1 MPKGRHAKARAAPSA
16 AAKEAGNE
24 AAREI
29 AAAEADENEDALH
42 VLVQRGIT
50 PRQRHLVRD
59 LGHLL
64 PRARF
69 GGKMPRSMHLEALQ
83 DACFVS
89 EGGMRALFL
98 PATFEDEM
106 RLWLVRLPH
115 GPSVQF
121 QVLNV
126 HTTAECNFEH
136 SLRRVRHPCLV
147 SFDASFDQAPHLRL
161 IRELL
166 RSAFSS
172 PPPGG
177 APSAAPGQEESH
189 LADCGFQTV
198 VSFHYLDERVWMRA
212 YDAVLGEDGTGCEE
226 LRERGPRLVLTPQRI
241 LSSVL
246 DGAPL
251 WEIAGQRR

>member
-1 MPKGRHAKARAAPSA
+1 MAKGRHARARCAPSA
-16 AAKEAGNE
+16 EAKEAAKEA
-24 AAREI
+24 AKEI
-29 AAAEADENEDALH
+29 AAAEAEDNDGALH

-59 LGHLL
+59 LGLLL

-69 GGKMPRSMHLEALQ
+69 GGKMPRSTSLEALQ
-83 DACFVS
+83 DACFAS
-89 EGGMRALFL
+89 EGGMRALFI

-126 HTTAECNFEH
+126 HTNAECNFEH
-136 SLRRVRHPCLV
+136 TLRRVRQPCLV
-147 SFDASFDQAPHLRL
+147 SFDALFDETPHLRL

-166 RSAFSS
+166 RSAFSTS
-172 PPPGG
+172 PGC
-177 APSAAPGQEESH
+177 APSAPPGQEGGH
-189 LADCGFQTV
+189 LVECGFQTV
-198 VSFHYLDERVWMRA
+198 VSFHYRDERVWMRA
-212 YDAVLGEDGTGCEE
+212 YDVVLGEDGTGCEE
-226 LRERGPRLVLTPQRI
+226 LHERGPRLVLTPQRI
-241 LSSVL
+241 LASVL

-251 WEIAGQRR
+251 WEGAGLRR